1 MGAAREATNLKMQ
14 RDKQFSYE
22 FSGHIP
28 PHSKNEGS
36 HADIEAKP
44 FADQKVDHYHDTC
57 CTEGPQCSIILI
69 HEQITYLI
77 KIPTDVSPTTI
88 FSRLQLTQ

>member
-44 FADQKVDHYHDTC
+44 FADQKVDHHHDTC
-57 CTEGPQCSIILI
+57 CTKEISEQSPCFRHSTIIA
-69 HEQITYLI
+69 
-77 KIPTDVSPTTI
+77 VN
-88 FSRLQLTQ
+88 LT